1 MEAGAS
7 GATGQNAA
15 SLVDLECSHVNGS
28 ATHPNLR
35 MVAGRVMRKKKYTKN
50 SAGKGNAEVNGIAD
64 FDFLTGL
71 KTNQLRFNAE
81 CCPSC
86 CN

>member
-50 SAGKGNAEVNGIAD
+50 SAGKGNAEVNGIEK
-64 FDFLTGL
+64 TGL
-71 KTNQLRFNAE
+71 KTKQLRFNAE
-81 CCPSC
+81 CCPSVAC